1 MFTNARQMTSR
12 LTRCLKAR
20 QNVLKLTCRG
30 LVSTAEC
37 SSLLLARDW
46 ISESLYNLEHGYF
59 NTAASPVGQL
69 PDPLPFQ
76 QLAGQQAYLQTLRL
90 WYDQLQVSWLTPAE
104 IFQPF
109 YGHAV
114 AAALLEKLPPKQPLD
129 IIEVGGGSG
138 RLARDVLDYL
148 HDHHQE
154 QYAHASYTSLEI
166 SPKLADVQQQKVLHD
181 GKHRSCYQVAQH
193 DASAPVAWGAV
204 NEQPC
209 VIILMEV
216 LDNLPHD
223 RVWRQ
228 SSEAVWQE
236 TWIQSSGPS
245 HDHMQQKHAE
255 VTKPVADPLVWACLE
270 AAQLQPGHLSQSW
283 LHSTLDWAL
292 GQVSPSGSGSGQTV
306 WLPTSCLQ
314 LLQRICAAR
323 PNHVIIAADFDELP
337 DVSVPGQ
344 GGPLVASTMN
354 GQTLDH
360 PSYLVPQGTAD
371 IFFPTD
377 FQLLQSLHQL
387 ANQGRGSIQGQVMKT
402 KAFMKQHADL
412 TTTLTKSGYNPLLED
427 FSNTSFYIGSAGS
440 CSEQ

>member
-1 MFTNARQMTSR
+1 MTSK
-12 LTRCLKAR
+12 LTRLLRAR
-20 QNVLKLTCRG
+20 PTVLKPASRS
-30 LVSTAEC
+30 LVSTTCC
-37 SSLLLARDW
+37 SSLILARDW
-46 ISESLYNLEHGYF
+46 ISESLYSLEHGYF

-90 WYDQLQVSWLTPAE
+90 WYDKLQVSWLTPAE
-104 IFQPF
+104 IFRPF
-109 YGHAV
+109 YGHALAV
-114 AAALLEKLPPKQPLD
+114 ALLEKLPPKQPLD

-154 QYAHASYTSLEI
+154 QYARTSYTSFEI
-166 SPKLADVQQQKVLHD
+166 SPKLAEVQRQKVLYD
-181 GKHRSCYQVAQH
+181 GKHRSCYKVAQH
-193 DASAPVAWGAV
+193 DASAPLAWGAV

-209 VIILMEV
+209 VIMLMEV

-228 SSEAVWQE
+228 SSEADWQE
-236 TWIQSSGPS
+236 TWIQSSSPAS
-245 HDHMQQKHAE
+245 HDHMQQKHVE

-270 AAQLQPGHLSQSW
+270 ASQLQPRHLSQSC
-283 LHSTLDWAL
+283 LHATLDWAL
-292 GQVSPSGSGSGQTV
+292 GQVSPSGSGSGQTI

-337 DVSVPGQ
+337 DVTVPGQ
-344 GGPLVASTMN
+344 GAPLVASTIN

-377 FQLLQSLHQL
+377 FQLLQSLHHL
-387 ANQGRGSIQGQVMKT
+387 ANQGHGGIQGQVMKT
-402 KAFMKQHADL
+402 KAFMKQYADL
-412 TTTLTKSGYNPLLED
+412 TTTLTKSGYNPLLQD
-427 FSNTSFYIGSAGS
+427 FSNTSFYVGSAGS
-440 CSEQ
+440 CSQQ